1 LERRPDIAGAERT
14 LAAANAQI
22 GIAYA
27 AYYPNITISASGG
40 FTSSTWQHLL
50 DWPSRFWSIGP
61 SASETIFD
69 AGLRRATVNQYVATY
84 NANLA
89 GYRQTVLTAFQQV
102 EDALSTLRILT
113 DQIQQQK
120 RAADSAKLALDLEMN
135 RYENGLD
142 PYVDVVIQQNTL
154 LSAQQVLTQIEIQ
167 RVTASVQLIQALGG
181 GWDRSQ
187 LPTPQQI
194 TGKPAQADT
203 KLQQ

>member
-1 LERRPDIAGAERT
+1 MGYQSTSIKDLFSAPGLAWSVGST
-14 LAAANAQI
+14 LAQ
-22 GIAYA
+22 
-27 AYYPNITISASGG
+27 T
-40 FTSSTWQHLL
+40 L
-50 DWPSRFWSIGP
+50 
-61 SASETIFD
+61 FD
-69 AGLRRATVNQYVATY
+69 GGLRRAVTEQARAVYQGTV
-84 NANLA
+84 AN
-89 GYRQTVLTAFQQV
+89 YRQTVLTAFQQV